1 VAPSSARRIECIAR
15 QPRGGGARVTRVG
28 GLDSDGTPWSMTEA
42 QAIREIE
49 TGKMKFY
56 CDVYG
61 QSYLVVVG
69 TDKSG
74 VKFLKGAIDGDSPA
88 CLLRLPECR

>member
-1 VAPSSARRIECIAR
+1 M
-15 QPRGGGARVTRVG
+15 VG
-28 GLDSDGTPWSMTEA
+28 GLNPDGTPWSMTEA
-42 QAIREIE
+42 EAIREIE
-49 TGKMKFY
+49 LGRTRFY

-74 VKFLKGAIDGDSPA
+74 VKFLKAAIDAESPA